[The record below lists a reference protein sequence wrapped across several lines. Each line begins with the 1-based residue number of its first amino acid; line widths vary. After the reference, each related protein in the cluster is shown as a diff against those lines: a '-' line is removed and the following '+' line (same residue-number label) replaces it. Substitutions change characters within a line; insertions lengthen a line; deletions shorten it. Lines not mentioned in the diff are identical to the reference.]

1 MNRKGKFE
9 EFNDGCLKIYGNNEE
24 DKLYPKRQE
33 AIRYGEEVTSLK
45 RYYGAKS
52 VGSEIDMTIH
62 IPVLKDVSSHDVVI
76 IENLQYEIEQ
86 VQLLRDTKP
95 PLLRLSL
102 RKLEI
107 NRQREIIEDGEKYRD

>member
-9 EFNDGCLKIYGNNEE
+9 EFNDGSLKIYGSNEE
-24 DKLYPKRQE
+24 DKLYPKQE

-76 IENLQYEIEQ
+76 IKNLQYEIEQ
-86 VQLLRDTKP
+86 IQMIKDTKP
-95 PLLRLSL
+95 PILRLSL
-102 RKLEI
+102 RKLKI
-107 NRQREIIEDGEKYRD
+107 NRQREMIADGKGCRD